1 MSENT
6 KLSKPENITY
16 VIVWGKSGAPLD
28 FTSTQKDEIKAYS
41 IVDTDQVL
49 ETKWT
54 QIDYYTNKNEWIEVL
69 SNNSINYDE

>member
-16 VIVWGKSGAPLD
+16 VIVWGKSGLPLN
-28 FTSTQKDEIKAYS
+28 FTSTQKDEIKAYT

-54 QIDYYTNKNEWIEVL
+54 QIDYYINKNEWVEVL
-69 SNNSINYDE
+69 SNNNIIYDD